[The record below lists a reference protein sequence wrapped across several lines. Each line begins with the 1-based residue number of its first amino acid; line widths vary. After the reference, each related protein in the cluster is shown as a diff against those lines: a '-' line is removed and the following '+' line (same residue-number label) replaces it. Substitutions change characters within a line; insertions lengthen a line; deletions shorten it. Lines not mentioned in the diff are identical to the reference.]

1 MDLDGLFASM
11 NTAEWIFNF
20 AFHSLLVLLMGWLFI
35 RLCSRKSA
43 PLRSK
48 IIFVTMVTLL
58 LLPFFSVT
66 YLSFDIAFY
75 KSSLP
80 FAGDSPLSNTE
91 ISDYKTPWL
100 SAENDAPVSLYERD
114 MTNTKKSNHLSAFFR
129 SVLSGIT
136 TANVINGIGL
146 IWLAGFIF
154 LLGRLFYG
162 AASLKRFKKD
172 LIKIQDVR
180 LDKLLRQ
187 AQKTFRFR
195 SLPEVYASRSAKS
208 PVVMG
213 ITRPLIVLPQKVYR
227 KLSAKEIRS
236 ILFHELSHIYHK
248 DQVTGVLQRI
258 VTALYWWNPFV
269 HTMSTDFSKAR
280 EEISD
285 NHAIIGNNSREYAEC
300 LVNLAE
306 KTALVNRLPFL
317 QGLAVP
323 HIPLKERICQ
333 ILSKERIMATETKK
347 ATTVFI
353 LIGFIVSLGLV
364 AGYKWTFAS
373 EKIEVGTEIT
383 QETKIENQE
392 KQKQKKKKEEKAK
405 EEEQEK
411 AEEQAKE
418 EEWAEAEEIL
428 GVMELNLAKVI
439 ESALEL
445 NLAMELITEQEKE
458 QTEESKQEKEKELEM
473 KIKEIM
479 KILEKELSKIREMNV
494 KAVELQET
502 TLSEEEKEEIRKLV
516 KELVNKIKHVKTMTI
531 PAVMLHGELISVED
545 RAELRA
551 KLKDLSKEK
560 VVLGANLKDL
570 VIKIKE
576 KDQELKKGI
585 KIDLKPAFEIDDK
598 GKVQV
603 KVKPFLVFKV
613 EPKFPDEAK
622 EKGIYGEV
630 VVEGT
635 TNKEGEVVKVKV
647 LKGAHKLLN
656 DAVVEAVKQWKYEL
670 PEHKGKT
677 YAITFVVTVR
687 FNPEDKDGNPWTVSI
702 DS

>member
-1 MDLDGLFASM
+1 MVPGSLFANMS
-11 NTAEWIFNF
+11 TAEWILNF
-20 AFHSLLVLLMGWLFI
+20 AFHSLLVLLMGWLLI

-48 IIFVTMVTLL
+48 IIFVTMLALL

-66 YLSFDIAFY
+66 YLSFDITFY
-75 KSSLP
+75 KTSLP
-80 FAGDSPLSNTE
+80 FAGDSRLSYPE
-91 ISDYKTPWL
+91 HSDLGTLAADGEHYTPASL
-100 SAENDAPVSLYERD
+100 SEESAAGMKRPSELSL
-114 MTNTKKSNHLSAFFR
+114 FFQ

-136 TANVINGIGL
+136 TASVINGIGL
-146 IWLAGFIF
+146 IWFAGFIL
-154 LLGRLFYG
+154 LLGRLLYG
-162 AASLKRFKKD
+162 AASLKKFKKD

-180 LDKLLRQ
+180 LDKILSQ
-187 AQKTFRFR
+187 AQKTFHFK

-208 PVVMG
+208 PVVLG
-213 ITRPLIVLPQKVYR
+213 ITKPLVVLPQKVYR
-227 KLSAKEIRS
+227 KLNTKEIRG

-285 NHAIIGNNSREYAEC
+285 NHAIMGNDSREYAEC
-300 LVNLAE
+300 LVNFAE

-323 HIPLKERICQ
+323 HIPLKERISQ

-347 ATTVFI
+347 ATTIII
-353 LIGFIVSLGLV
+353 LVGFIVSLGLV

-373 EKIEVGTEIT
+373 EKIEMATEMAQDTGIQI
-383 QETKIENQE
+383 QEKEEQEKEAQKKEQEKE
-392 KQKQKKKKEEKAK
+392 KQKEKK
-405 EEEQEK
+405 K

-418 EEWAEAEEIL
+418 EELSEAKEL
-428 GVMELNLAKVI
+428 SGVMELKLAEGI
-439 ESALEL
+439 TTALEL
-445 NLAMELITEQEKE
+445 NLGMELKMMEEIGQIKKGEQVKE
-458 QTEESKQEKEKELEM
+458 EELEM
-473 KIKEIM
+473 KLEEIM
-479 KILEKELSKIREMNV
+479 KILEKELSKIREINV
-494 KAVELQET
+494 KAIEHQEK
-502 TLSEEEKEEIRKLV
+502 TLTEEQKEEIRKLV
-516 KELVNKIKHVKTMTI
+516 KELMSKIKHMKIKAI
-531 PAVMLHGELISVED
+531 PVVMLHGEVLSDVKMP
-545 RAELRA
+545 ELKA
-551 KLKDLSKEK
+551 KLKDVS
-560 VVLGANLKDL
+560 
-570 VIKIKE
+570 IKIGE
-576 KDQELKKGI
+576 MNQELLRGA
-585 KIDLKPAFEIDDK
+585 KIDFKPAIEIDDK
-598 GKVQV
+598 GKVTV
-603 KVKPFLVFKV
+603 KVKPVLVVKV
-613 EPKFPDEAK
+613 TPKFPDEAK

-656 DAVVEAVKQWKYEL
+656 DAVVAAVKQWKYEL
-670 PEHKGKT
+670 PEYKGKT

-687 FNPEDKDGNPWTVSI
+687 FNPKDKDGNPWTVSI